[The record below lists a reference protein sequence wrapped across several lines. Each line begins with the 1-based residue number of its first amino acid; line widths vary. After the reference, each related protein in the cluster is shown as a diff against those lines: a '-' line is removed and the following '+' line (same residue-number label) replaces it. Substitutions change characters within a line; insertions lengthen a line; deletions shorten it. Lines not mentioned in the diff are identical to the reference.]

1 MSLFNHNT
9 KGPKP
14 EYAKLGVSI
23 IIMMMII
30 IIIIIVIIIMIM
42 TLFILGSKTYTIIN

>member
-30 IIIIIVIIIMIM
+30 IIIIIEIIIIM